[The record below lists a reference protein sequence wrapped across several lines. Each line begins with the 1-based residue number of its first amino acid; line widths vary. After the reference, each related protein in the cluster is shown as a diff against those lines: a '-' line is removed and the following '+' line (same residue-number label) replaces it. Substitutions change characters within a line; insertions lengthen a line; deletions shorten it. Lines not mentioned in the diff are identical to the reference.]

1 MLPRR
6 LIGYFFISLIN
17 MKMIASATPLEED
30 RKLESSPQYSEISK
44 LAEKASHL
52 IKQDSYAEARD
63 QFQALA
69 LDFEQKTENKVRL
82 PHDPQFSEIVMHLTT
97 PHFAE
102 HAKGLKEEAGR
113 MTSPGGL
120 KVAILLGSKNYIDHV
135 CKEYR
140 AAKSHLK
147 LIMQAIEPMLF
158 SALLEASTAVDSRTV
173 VTMPATSLSA
183 IGCEIITLPEE
194 KSSLNFGSHTLD
206 LPQSTS
212 EAVSALTFLGSLG
225 DLAGTARGA
234 GTTTITKG
242 TVIYKKK
249 IIPRGTY
256 PNDQLPF

>member
-1 MLPRR
+1 
-6 LIGYFFISLIN
+6 

-30 RKLESSPQYSEISK
+30 RESESSPQYSEISK

-120 KVAILLGSKNYIDHV
+120 KVAVLLGSKNYIDHV
-135 CKEYR
+135 CREYR
-140 AAKSHLK
+140 AATSHLK

-158 SALLEASTAVDSRTV
+158 RALFEASKPVDAPPELRI
-173 VTMPATSLSA
+173 PAKSLSA
-183 IGCEIITLPEE
+183 IRYGAITLPEE
-194 KSSLNFGSHTLD
+194 KSYVDFGSPMLALSQNTL
-206 LPQSTS
+206 
-212 EAVSALTFLGSLG
+212 EAAGALTFLGSLKKLPDVFKG
-225 DLAGTARGA
+225 P
-234 GTTTITKG
+234 GTTTITAG
-242 TVIYKKK
+242 TLVVYQGK
-249 IIPRGTY
+249 IIPPGTY
-256 PNDQLPF
+256 DKDQLPF